1 MAGLL
6 AQLGAAQESTYG
18 TGVTPSRF
26 WDFNSESL
34 ALDIKRADSNA
45 YRSASRVRRSG
56 RTVSNRLGATGSVS
70 LDVGTK
76 GMAWLSQ
83 LALGAGA
90 VTTPGGATLTRD
102 STITMSDTPP
112 SATIQVG
119 RPDAFNVSRPY
130 TYLGCMVTDWEY
142 ACAVSGLLTLNLGID
157 AQDETIATGLATP
170 SYATGATLL
179 WTTRAAPSRSPARR
193 TRSRRSGQGHQR
205 ALRNGWYTVRGSGV
219 KSKPTVAGL
228 REPQVDVHDRER
240 RPRRAPGVHR
250 RHADDVLRGVH
261 RSADRGRI
269 LVRLHDLSARRC
281 YIDQATPVVKG
292 TMDVVSI
299 DVTATILHDPTP
311 VARVPMIRALTIRAP
326 RSVDGD
332 LSSGNRSRRLPDGHR
347 RVRVRATPGRRS
359 RRSIVHRHHRLRP
372 ELPDEVA
379 AAATSCSHTAPAPR
393 RSS

>member
-6 AQLGAAQESTYG
+6 AQLGAAQETTYG

-70 LDVGTK
+70 LEVGTK

-112 SATIQVG
+112 SATIQIG

-179 WTTRAAPSRSPARR
+179 DYKGGVVTIAGAPYDVSAFSVKG
-193 TRSRRSGQGHQR
+193 TNG
-205 ALRNGWYTVRGSGV
+205 LFTGWYTVRGSGV
-219 KSKPTVAGL
+219 KSKPTVADFANITSTFTIENAGL
-228 REPQVDVHDRER
+228 GAHQAFTAGTLMAFSAAFTGPLIEPGFSYSCTIS
-240 RPRRAPGVHR
+240 AP
-250 RHADDVLRGVH
+250 VLR
-261 RSADRGRI
+261 
-269 LVRLHDLSARRC
+269 
-281 YIDQATPVVKG
+281 IDQATPLVKG
-292 TMDVVSI
+292 RDVVSI
-299 DVTATILHDPTP
+299 DVAATILHDPT
-311 VARVPMIRALTIRAP
+311 
-326 RSVDGD
+326 
-332 LSSGNRSRRLPDGHR
+332 LSASPLQ
-347 RVRVRATPGRRS
+347 
-359 RRSIVHRHHRLRP
+359 IVHRGT
-372 ELPDEVA
+372 DA
-379 AAATSCSHTAPAPR
+379 SI
-393 RSS
+393 